1 MKRTGKPSA
10 AGDGRAIPSPA
21 GSWLHATLHL
31 LTHLPAGWRRV
42 RLWFELILFFIGTPL
57 LVTAGFKTIVSW
69 GALGAFTMVAVLLLL
84 AAIATLLLAITPGF
98 SFRCLLN
105 GPVLREW
112 KLILG
117 CTLLVGAVTI
127 GVALVLL
134 PHRVLVLPFYDRPEW
149 LLVLGAYPLLSAFP
163 QELIYR
169 ALFFERYG
177 ALFPGTIAA
186 SVANGAAFGFGHII
200 YMHTLT
206 IALTAAF
213 GVVVGWAYLTRGRS
227 VLLTSVMHSIAGWL
241 IFTSGLGAYFHSGSV
256 THIP

>member
-1 MKRTGKPSA
+1 VKRKQELSA
-10 AGDGRAIPSPA
+10 AGDGRASSPA
-21 GSWLHATLHL
+21 GGHWLYLTLHL
-31 LTHLPAGWRRV
+31 LTHLPSGWRRI
-42 RLWFELILFFIGTPL
+42 RLWSELVVLFIGMPL
-57 LVTAGFKTIVSW
+57 VVTASFKTIVSW
-69 GALGAFTMVAVLLLL
+69 GALGAFTLVGILL
-84 AAIATLLLAITPGF
+84 ALAAGAVLLLAITPGF
-98 SFRCLLN
+98 SFRRLLS
-105 GPVLREW
+105 GPVFREW

-117 CTLLVGAVTI
+117 CTVLVAGVSL
-127 GVALVLL
+127 GVALLLL

-200 YMHTLT
+200 YMHSLT
-206 IALTAAF
+206 IILTAAF

-227 VLLTSVMHSIAGWL
+227 VLLTSVMHSIAGWM
-241 IFTSGLGAYFHSGSV
+241 IFTSGLGTYFHSGSV
-256 THIP
+256 TPIP